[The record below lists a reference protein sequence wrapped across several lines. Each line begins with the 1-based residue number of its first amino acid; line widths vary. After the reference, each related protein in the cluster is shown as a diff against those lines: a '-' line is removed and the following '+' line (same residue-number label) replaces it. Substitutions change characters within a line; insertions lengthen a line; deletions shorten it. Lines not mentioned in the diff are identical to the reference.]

1 MIPIGHRR
9 GSGGI
14 ALGRLLRRK
23 MFHRSVG
30 YEWRALRCAAEV
42 LRVHALAAQSQRL
55 AGWAPAPAVHG
66 PRCVALRLHW
76 ASISPSSCA
85 PTAPRNTGRVCS
97 ADVTPR
103 MPRAQGDLWAD
114 LPICCKSTRWD
125 AAVRRGTIRDE
136 IPAIVVVSPTAGDAE
151 GCRNTRPGEL
161 ENRQPPKGARG
172 FESLPLRFSFGVR
185 PTTARGAADP
195 IPLRASASSASSAV
209 KGRRSLTWAVKLT
222 RGRQ

>member
-1 MIPIGHRR
+1 MRSRRSRSGWRVGHLRRPFTDHVASHCGCIGPRSRRRAARPTGGTSAASVPQTSRR
-9 GSGGI
+9 GCP
-14 ALGRLLRRK
+14 GRR
-23 MFHRSVG
+23 
-30 YEWRALRCAAEV
+30 
-42 LRVHALAAQSQRL
+42 
-55 AGWAPAPAVHG
+55 
-66 PRCVALRLHW
+66 
-76 ASISPSSCA
+76 
-85 PTAPRNTGRVCS
+85 
-97 ADVTPR
+97 
-103 MPRAQGDLWAD
+103 GDLWAD